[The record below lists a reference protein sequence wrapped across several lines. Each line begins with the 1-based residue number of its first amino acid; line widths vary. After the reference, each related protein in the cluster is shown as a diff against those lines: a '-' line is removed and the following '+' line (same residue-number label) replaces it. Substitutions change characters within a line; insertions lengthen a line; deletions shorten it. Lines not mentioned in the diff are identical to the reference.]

1 MYKYPPTASMLAGGS
16 RIASWDTVEYQ
27 IVDPRWPEENG
38 RSCLNGTRETT
49 VEELEDVPFACATGG
64 PRD

>member
-1 MYKYPPTASMLAGGS
+1 V
-16 RIASWDTVEYQ
+16 VEYQ
-27 IVDPRWPEENG
+27 IVDPRWPEENE

-49 VEELEDVPFACATGG
+49 VEELEDALFVCAMDG